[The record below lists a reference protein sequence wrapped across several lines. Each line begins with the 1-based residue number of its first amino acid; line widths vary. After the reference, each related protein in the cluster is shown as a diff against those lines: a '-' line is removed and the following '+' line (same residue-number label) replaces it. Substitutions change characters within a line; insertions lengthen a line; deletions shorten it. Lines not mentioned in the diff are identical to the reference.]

1 MDPDQA
7 VDAVQPLTDYI
18 ESSLAWR
25 TSIVALLGVFGVLAL
40 GLAAIGI
47 YGVMSY
53 SVSQRSHEIAVRM
66 ALGARPEQILG
77 LVVGQGLRTALVG
90 IAIGM
95 AAALASMQL
104 VGSLLFGI
112 APRDPVT
119 FAGVALL
126 VVVVAVAAS
135 IVPARRAMRVDP
147 MVALRYE

>member
-1 MDPDQA
+1 MTADSNDDRVNPPA
-7 VDAVQPLTDYI
+7 VSYTHLTDYI

-77 LVVGQGLRTALVG
+77 C
-90 IAIGM
+90 
-95 AAALASMQL
+95 
-104 VGSLLFGI
+104 LLYTS
-112 APRDPVT
+112 RCV
-119 FAGVALL
+119 
-126 VVVVAVAAS
+126 
-135 IVPARRAMRVDP
+135 
-147 MVALRYE
+147 